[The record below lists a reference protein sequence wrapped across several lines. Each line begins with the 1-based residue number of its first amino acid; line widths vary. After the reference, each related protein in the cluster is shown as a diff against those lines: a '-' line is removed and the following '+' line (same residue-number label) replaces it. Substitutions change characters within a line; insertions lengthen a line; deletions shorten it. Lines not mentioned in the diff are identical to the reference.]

1 MNLSSDLVRVDVL
14 DSHYRP
20 HLKVMATVEGVRYT
34 STAEI
39 TKLFRSK
46 SLVDS
51 IKAEIEQE
59 MYHRL
64 RMQNDD
70 GDSLELDE
78 RYK

>member
-39 TKLFRSK
+39 TKLFRNR
-46 SLVDS
+46 SLVKS
-51 IKAEIEQE
+51 IQAEQE
-59 MYHRL
+59 QALYHRL
-64 RMQNDD
+64 RMQNGDD
-70 GDSLELDE
+70 GGDELDE